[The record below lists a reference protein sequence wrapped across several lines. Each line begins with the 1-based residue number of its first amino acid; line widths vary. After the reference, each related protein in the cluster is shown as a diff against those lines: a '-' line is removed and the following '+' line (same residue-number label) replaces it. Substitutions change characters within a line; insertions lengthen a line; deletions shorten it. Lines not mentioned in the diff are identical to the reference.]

1 MSNLSTSTSVN
12 SPIQYIPTRESM
24 PTTMP
29 TMSTM
34 DQAAPAMKE
43 EYLPF
48 TVRLVRE
55 HDSLQ
60 KAVQVRH
67 SAYARHLPDFAE
79 TLIAPEAIDSEP
91 GVVILLAESKI
102 DGSPLGSMRIQ
113 TNEFKPLTL
122 EKSIEL
128 PQHLRSRPLAEA
140 TRLGISQGTGGRL
153 VKAALFKAFFQYCQ
167 QTGIEWMVITARA
180 PIDRQYEQ
188 LMFEDVYPDMGY
200 VPLAHVGNLPHRI
213 MALEVDEVENM
224 WGAANHSL
232 YSFFFQNHHIDLE
245 TEEGSWT
252 PSMMG
257 EPMPTQHAIG
267 FA

>member
-12 SPIQYIPTRESM
+12 SPAQYIPMIESM
-24 PTTMP
+24 S
-29 TMSTM
+29 TMSTKA
-34 DQAAPAMKE
+34 QATPAMKE

-79 TLIAPEAIDSEP
+79 TLIAPEAMDSEP

-128 PQHLRSRPLAEA
+128 PKHLRSRPLAEA

-167 QTGIEWMVITARA
+167 QTGIEWMVITART

-188 LMFEDVYPDMGY
+188 LMFEDVYPGMGY

-213 MALEVDEVENM
+213 MALEVDTAEERS
-224 WGAANHSL
+224 GAANHPL
-232 YSFFFQNHHIDLE
+232 FDYLFRTHHADLQIEESFTTTDSV
-245 TEEGSWT
+245 TWRS
-252 PSMMG
+252 
-257 EPMPTQHAIG
+257 
-267 FA
+267 FAYQSAVGYA